1 MVKMFYSYVILSM
14 WWVICESKSM
24 RNSTKLTRV
33 LDIIEENRPTNSI
46 KCEQLPLLV
55 LADLLGEAYNARY
68 MSINWPVASD
78 DNIFSKNGASDKDVY
93 SYSKRKVENIPSF
106 YVEESLAVEISD
118 KPAWEV
124 NHAQELESNT
134 KRRKRRSKAVEEVLK
149 PVVNR
154 EVKQQFSVEENHI
167 STQAVE
173 DSGQSEQSMARMKR
187 AYGRGSNA
195 ENAKKLYPWKCEA
208 SIKWVDMGPEYFPRY
223 LRTVECTRHY
233 CWYKVFVCKPKSFAV
248 KILHRQKGKCANA
261 ANLKKISAF
270 DFRGDFGELWKW
282 EEVAINFCCD
292 CAIA

>member
-1 MVKMFYSYVILSM
+1 M
-14 WWVICESKSM
+14 
-24 RNSTKLTRV
+24 TRV
-33 LDIIEENRPTNSI
+33 LDIIEEKRPTNNI
-46 KCEQLPLLV
+46 QCEQLPLLV

-68 MSINWPVASD
+68 MSINWPVTSD

-93 SYSKRKVENIPSF
+93 SYSKRTVESIPSF

-124 NHAQELESNT
+124 NHAQELESNV
-134 KRRKRRSKAVEEVLK
+134 KRRKRRSKAVEEILK
-149 PVVNR
+149 PVENHD
-154 EVKQQFSVEENHI
+154 VKQQFSIESA
-167 STQAVE
+167 STQTEKDSDQPE
-173 DSGQSEQSMARMKR
+173 DTLSRTKR

-195 ENAKKLYPWKCEA
+195 DNAKKLYPWKCEA
-208 SIKWVDMGPEYFPRY
+208 SIKWVDMGPDYFPRY

-248 KILHRQKGKCANA
+248 KILHRQKGMCANA

-270 DFRGDFGELWKW
+270 DFRGEYGELWKW

>member
-1 MVKMFYSYVILSM
+1 MYIYVILNLCM
-14 WWVICESKSM
+14 VWVICESKST

-33 LDIIEENRPTNSI
+33 LDIIEEKRPTNNI
-46 KCEQLPLLV
+46 QCEQLPLLV

-68 MSINWPVASD
+68 MSINWPVTSD

-93 SYSKRKVENIPSF
+93 SYSKRKVESIPSF

-124 NHAQELESNT
+124 NHAQELESNV
-134 KRRKRRSKAVEEVLK
+134 KRRKRRSKAVEEILK
-149 PVVNR
+149 PVENHDVD
-154 EVKQQFSVEENHI
+154 QQFSIESA
-167 STQAVE
+167 STQT
-173 DSGQSEQSMARMKR
+173 EQNGDQPEETLSRTKR

-195 ENAKKLYPWKCEA
+195 DNAKKLYPWKCEA
-208 SIKWVDMGPEYFPRY
+208 SIKWVDMGPDYFPRY

-248 KILHRQKGKCANA
+248 KILHRQKGMCANA

-270 DFRGDFGELWKW
+270 DFRGEYGELWKW